1 MFKLNS
7 GEKLASTSETTPST
21 DGRHELL
28 LIHGTF
34 AYAAEDT
41 GPAWW
46 QRESEFHNW
55 LSKVVG
61 QHYDCQPPAA
71 TFRWNGKNLESERRL
86 AGQRLSKQVL
96 GYERAG
102 RKYAI
107 VAHSHGGSVAH
118 HALALANRTAPGLPN
133 LVRLV
138 TVGTPYLSFRL
149 DLTPW
154 LLLLPLLASALCLER
169 LAISLVSV
177 YPASLQEFVLF
188 HEWQYLLLVPCLTLV
203 VAVTVFHVSRV
214 LIGVTSEIRS
224 GTSDWSA
231 PTDP

>member
-1 MFKLNS
+1 MFKPNS
-7 GEKLASTSETTPST
+7 GQTLSSTPERAHST

-61 QHYDCQPPAA
+61 QHYDCQPLAEI
-71 TFRWNGKNLESERRL
+71 FRWNGKNLESERRR
-86 AGQRLSKQVL
+86 AGRRLSKQIL

-107 VAHSHGGSVAH
+107 IAHSHGGSVAH
-118 HALALANRTAPGLPN
+118 HALAFAN
-133 LVRLV
+133 
-138 TVGTPYLSFRL
+138 
-149 DLTPW
+149 
-154 LLLLPLLASALCLER
+154 
-169 LAISLVSV
+169 
-177 YPASLQEFVLF
+177 
-188 HEWQYLLLVPCLTLV
+188 
-203 VAVTVFHVSRV
+203 
-214 LIGVTSEIRS
+214 
-224 GTSDWSA
+224 
-231 PTDP
+231 